1 MKKTNHKHILGRY
14 LLISLVIF
22 ALAGAILVKLF
33 NTTILDAHLW
43 NATAERELTRSK
55 EILPERGDI
64 LAADGSVLATTLKYF
79 TVRIDY
85 RAERFKTDS
94 LLKYADALA
103 DSMAVAFPG
112 RATRKQWK
120 DSLLSQLDRPFKKR
134 KRSYRLIDDLSDAEV
149 RRLRGFPFFDMG
161 QPGKTGLVVESKYR
175 RRLPYGDMARRS
187 IGGVGQTAESREVHG
202 ISGLECALDSFL
214 YGVPGKS
221 KKVMLTRRLTD
232 LADTDATRGYDV
244 VTTIDIGMQD
254 IVENELNTI
263 LETCKADWGV
273 AVLMEVATGDIK
285 AISNLER
292 SKRSG
297 KYIEGM
303 NRAVLGFEPGSVMKP
318 ISMLLALEKG
328 LAGDVNRV
336 ISTGYSYAYAGG
348 KPITDSHGSASMTV
362 SDVIERSSN
371 IGMTKIITGN
381 NSIYHRNPSE
391 FRRSLAEIGF
401 FDPMK
406 TGIAGERIPSI
417 EANPSRIS
425 LSRICYGYASLI
437 PPLYTLA
444 VYNAI
449 ANDGKFV
456 RPRLYSKL
464 LSKEFG
470 DTVIEV
476 SYIRDSICSRE
487 NAAKLRGMLTKVVSG
502 DHGTGR
508 RLRNPYVDIAG
519 KTGTCYMVD
528 PQTRQ
533 YNTGMK
539 RLAFCGFFPADNPKY
554 SCIVLTCRPR
564 ENLMGAASTSGQVL
578 KNIAVKMFSRGMLG
592 NSSDFRAD
600 SDNPDKAD
608 KPHVLAT
615 SDSKANKG
623 LSALAGLKISSN
635 KSVGKISR
643 GTVPSVTG
651 MGLREAVVRLEQA
664 GYNVRVNGKGGYV
677 SRQSVPSGEKLT
689 PGRTIE
695 LTLA

>member
-14 LLISLVIF
+14 LLISLFIF
-22 ALAGAILVKLF
+22 LLAGAIMVKMF
-33 NTTILDAHLW
+33 RTTVLDAHLW
-43 NATAERELTRSK
+43 NEAAERELQRTK

-94 LLKYADALA
+94 LLKYADAIA
-103 DSMAVAFPG
+103 DSMVVAFPG
-112 RATRKQWK
+112 RATKKQWK
-120 DSLLSQLDRPFKKR
+120 DSLTSQLKKDFKKR
-134 KRSYRLIDDLSDAEV
+134 RRSFRLIDDISDADV
-149 RRLRGFPFFDMG
+149 KRLKNFPFFNMK
-161 QPGKTGLVVESKYR
+161 QPGKTGLVIENKYR
-175 RRLPYGDMARRS
+175 RRRPYGDMARRS
-187 IGGVGQTAESREVHG
+187 IGGVGQTEQSRQIHG

-214 YGVPGKS
+214 YGVPGRS
-221 KKVMLTRRLTD
+221 RKVMLTRRLTD
-232 LADTDATRGYDV
+232 LAETDATRGYDV

-292 SKRSG
+292 SKNGGS
-297 KYIEGM
+297 YIEGM

-328 LAGDVNRV
+328 LVGDVNRV
-336 ISTGYSYAYAGG
+336 ISTGFSYAYAGG
-348 KPITDSHGSASMTV
+348 RPITDSHGSASMTI

-371 IGMTKIITGN
+371 IGMTKVITGN
-381 NSIYHRNPSE
+381 NSIFHRNPSE
-391 FRRSLAEIGF
+391 FHKSLSDIGF
-401 FDPMK
+401 FDPME
-406 TGIAGERIPSI
+406 TGIAGERVPYMDS
-417 EANPSRIS
+417 NPSRIA
-425 LSRICYGYASLI
+425 LSRMCYGYASLI
-437 PPLYTLA
+437 PPLYTLGI
-444 VYNAI
+444 YNAI

-470 DTVIEV
+470 DTVINV
-476 SYIRDSICSRE
+476 SYIRDSICSPE
-487 NAAKLRGMLTKVVSG
+487 NAAKLRSMLTKVVAG

-508 RLRNPYVDIAG
+508 RLRNPYVNIAG

-528 PQTRQ
+528 PVTRQ
-533 YNTGMK
+533 YNTGAK
-539 RLAFCGFFPADNPKY
+539 RLAFCGFFPAENPKY

-578 KNIAVKMFSRGMLG
+578 KNIAVKMYSRGMLG
-592 NSSDFRAD
+592 NNSDFRSETDDAEKR
-600 SDNPDKAD
+600 NPR
-608 KPHVLAT
+608 VLAT
-615 SDSKANKG
+615 SSENANKG
-623 LSALAGLKISSN
+623 LAALAGLRISSSE
-635 KSVGKISR
+635 KFEEISKGR
-643 GTVPSVTG
+643 VPRVTG

-664 GYNVRVNGKGGYV
+664 GFNVRVVGKGGYV
-677 SRQSVPSGEKLT
+677 SAQSAVAGQELPAGS
-689 PGRTIE
+689 TIN

>member
-1 MKKTNHKHILGRY
+1 MKKTNHRHILGRY
-14 LLISLVIF
+14 LFISLFIF
-22 ALAGAILVKLF
+22 LLAFAIMAKMF
-33 NTTILDAHLW
+33 RTTVLDAHLW
-43 NATAERELTRSK
+43 NDAAERELQRSK
-55 EILPERGDI
+55 EILPERGNI

-85 RAERFKTDS
+85 RAERFKVDS

-103 DSMAVAFPG
+103 DSMTVAFPG
-112 RATRKQWK
+112 RATKKQWK
-120 DSLLSQLDRPFKKR
+120 DSLTSQLRKPFAER
-134 KRSYRLIDDLSDAEV
+134 RRSFKLIDDLSDADV
-149 RRLRGFPFFDMG
+149 QRLKKFPFFNMKM
-161 QPGKTGLVVESKYR
+161 PGKTGLVVESKYR

-187 IGGVGQTAESREVHG
+187 IGGVGQTAESRQVHG

-214 YGVPGKS
+214 YGVPGRS
-221 KKVMLTRRLTD
+221 RKVMLTRRLTD
-232 LADTDATRGYDV
+232 LADTDATRGYDI
-244 VTTIDIGMQD
+244 VTTIDINMQD

-292 SKRSG
+292 HKSG
-297 KYIEGM
+297 TKYIEGM

-318 ISMLLALEKG
+318 ISMLIALEKG
-328 LAGDVNRV
+328 LVGNVNQV
-336 ISTGYSYAYAGG
+336 LSTGFSYAYAGG
-348 KPITDSHGSASMTV
+348 RPITDSHGCASMTV
-362 SDVIERSSN
+362 SEVIERSSN

-381 NSIYHRNPSE
+381 NSIFHQKPSE
-391 FRRSLAEIGF
+391 FHRALEEIGF
-401 FDPMK
+401 FEPMH
-406 TGIAGERIPSI
+406 TGIAGERVPYMEPS
-417 EANPSRIS
+417 PSRIA
-425 LSRICYGYASLI
+425 LSRMCYGYASLI

-444 VYNAI
+444 IYNAI

-470 DTVIEV
+470 DTTINV
-476 SYIRDSICSRE
+476 SYIRDSICSPE
-487 NAAKLRGMLTKVVSG
+487 NAARLRGMLTNVVAG

-508 RLRNPYVDIAG
+508 RLRNPYVNIAG

-528 PQTRQ
+528 PVTHQ
-533 YNTGMK
+533 YNTGTK
-539 RLAFCGFFPADNPKY
+539 RLAFCGFFPAENPKY

-578 KNIAVKMFSRGMLG
+578 KNIAVKMYSRGMLG

-600 SDNPDKAD
+600 SENRDKSNPR
-608 KPHVLAT
+608 VLAT
-615 SDSKANKG
+615 SSESANKG
-623 LSALAGLKISSN
+623 LVRLAGIRISDSRN
-635 KSVGKISR
+635 VDQITR
-643 GTVPSVTG
+643 GTVPGVTG

-664 GYNVRVNGKGGYV
+664 GFNVRVTGKGGYV
-677 SRQSVPSGEKLT
+677 SRQSRPAGERHT
-689 PGRTIE
+689 PGTVIE

>member
-14 LLISLVIF
+14 LFISLIIF
-22 ALAGAILVKLF
+22 ALAGAILIKLF
-33 NTTILDAHLW
+33 NTTVLDAHLW
-43 NATAERELTRSK
+43 NETAQRELQKTK
-55 EILPERGDI
+55 EILPERGNI
-64 LAADGSVLATTLKYF
+64 LAADGSVLATTLQYF

-85 RAERFKTDS
+85 RAERFKTDT
-94 LLKYADALA
+94 LIKYADVLA
-103 DSMAVAFPG
+103 DSMATAFPG

-120 DSLLSQLDRPFKKR
+120 DSLLKPLDKPFEKR
-134 KRSYRLIDDLSDAEV
+134 KRSYRLIDNISDTDV
-149 RRLRGFPFFDMG
+149 KRLRKFPFFNMG
-161 QPGKTGLVVESKYR
+161 APGKTGLVVESKYLR
-175 RRLPYGDMARRS
+175 RRPYGEMARRS
-187 IGGVGQTAESREVHG
+187 IGGVGQTSESPQIHG

-221 KKVMLTRRLTD
+221 RKVMLTRRLVD
-232 LADTDATRGYDV
+232 LADKDASRGYDV

-292 SKRSG
+292 NRQG
-297 KYIEGM
+297 TAYIEGM

-318 ISMLLALEKG
+318 ISMLIALEKG
-328 LAGDVNRV
+328 LVSNVNQV
-336 ISTGYSYAYAGG
+336 INTGFSYAYAGG
-348 KPITDSHGSASMTV
+348 RPITDSHGAASMTV

-381 NSIYHRNPSE
+381 NSVFHREPAQFHKALE
-391 FRRSLAEIGF
+391 EIGF
-401 FDPMK
+401 FDPMG
-406 TGIAGERIPSI
+406 TGIAGERVPVI
-417 EANPSRIS
+417 EPRPSRIA
-425 LSRICYGYASLI
+425 LSRMCYGYATLI
-437 PPLYTLA
+437 PPIYTLA
-444 VYNAI
+444 IYNAI

-456 RPRLYSKL
+456 RPRLYSEL
-464 LSKEFG
+464 RSEANG
-470 DTVIEV
+470 DTIIKV
-476 SYIRDSICSRE
+476 SYIRDSICSPA

-502 DHGTGR
+502 DHGTGK
-508 RLRNPYVDIAG
+508 RLRNPYVNIAG

-528 PQTRQ
+528 PNTHQ
-533 YNTGMK
+533 YNTGHK
-539 RLAFCGFFPADNPKY
+539 RLAFCGFFPAEDPKY

-578 KNIAVKMFSRGMLG
+578 KNIAVKMYSRGMLG

-600 SDNPDKAD
+600 SGGGEVAR
-608 KPHVLAT
+608 PHIFATSSKDANRGLAT
-615 SDSKANKG
+615 
-623 LSALAGLKISSN
+623 LAGLRASGMDKVDN
-635 KSVGKISR
+635 ISR

-664 GYNVRVNGKGGYV
+664 GYNVRVHGAGGYV
-677 SRQSVPSGEKLT
+677 SRQST
-689 PGRTIE
+689 PAGHRLAPGHTVE